1 MISVKKFVNGAT
13 SSAGAESKRGGKGS
27 LELEAKLVEA
37 DGKRS
42 YNIVFSDYGNYGR
55 KRWSADFGQ
64 LSDSD
69 VQAIIKRLEAL
80 RASDS

>member
-13 SSAGAESKRGGKGS
+13 STASAESKRGHKGS
-27 LELEAKLVEA
+27 LELEAKQVEV

-42 YNIVFSDYGNYGR
+42 YNIVFNDYGNYGR

-64 LSDSD
+64 LSDDD
-69 VQAIIKRLEAL
+69 VQSIIEHLEAL
-80 RASDS
+80 RASK